1 MRIALVSQDM
11 SHPQTSRLTWNK
23 TILLVTGVFLL
34 SAAATFPMLANS
46 LYLVPPLTNGT
57 PFFYLVLVSVPPI
70 VTLILCARRRP
81 AGLRF
86 SGMLVMFW
94 IAVLVMV
101 YLALSGPALYRY
113 TAVECHGGVR
123 SGWVIHHACTCRQI
137 SSEARAQADCSLD
150 GFALSPLLSLTR
162 QGNWQLIW

>member
-11 SHPQTSRLTWNK
+11 SHPQTTRLTWNK

-34 SAAATFPMLANS
+34 S
-46 LYLVPPLTNGT
+46 
-57 PFFYLVLVSVPPI
+57 
-70 VTLILCARRRP
+70 
-81 AGLRF
+81 
-86 SGMLVMFW
+86 GMLVMFW

-101 YLALSGPALYRY
+101 YFALSGPALYRY
-113 TAVECHGGVR
+113 TAVECHDGVR

-150 GFALSPLLSLTR
+150 GFALSPLLPLTR
-162 QGNWQLIW
+162 QGNWQLMW